1 MKNNY
6 NSIITLL
13 IIVCFFIIGVE
24 GYFLVS
30 REKPY
35 ASPFSANTVQ
45 EDKTTPAVNVNAMR
59 YLSTLLPGAIVSA
72 DEVTVYKGDISQIKP
87 SPGTFGSLSYDK
99 AIILKGPK
107 GSSVLLLTQKSLEH
121 LRIIDSSGSNL
132 PFEFLNVG
140 DKISIVETISLID
153 QSVPIIRRINITK
166 E

>member
-1 MKNNY
+1 M
-6 NSIITLL
+6 
-13 IIVCFFIIGVE
+13 IVFE
-24 GYFLVS
+24 GYFLIN
-30 REKPY
+30 RTKPY
-35 ASPFSANTVQ
+35 TSPFSTNAAQ
-45 EDKTTPAVNVNAMR
+45 EDKTAPAVNVNAMR

-72 DEVTVYKGDISQIKP
+72 DEVTLYKGNISQIKP
-87 SPGTFGSLSYDK
+87 SPGSFGSLSYDK
-99 AIILKGPK
+99 AIVLKGSK
-107 GSSVLLLTQKSLEH
+107 GSSVLLLTQKSLEN